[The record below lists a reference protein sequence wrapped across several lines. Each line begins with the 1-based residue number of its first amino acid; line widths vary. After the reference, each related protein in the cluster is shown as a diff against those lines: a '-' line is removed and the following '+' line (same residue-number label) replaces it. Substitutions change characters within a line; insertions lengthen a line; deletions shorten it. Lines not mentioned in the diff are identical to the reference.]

1 MFTGRSLGG
10 DPDGEV
16 LDPSGIHI
24 WYRVALRD
32 MSGSVLLGIP
42 QRCVL
47 ILAGCSTKEEFSR
60 KHAAGEMNMPLFC
73 HARVSRSVRTKDGA
87 SQPVAYVNHTL
98 ETVEPVSW
106 AALSAPNVSQRAV
119 QYTSSALY
127 SFALGAACCGAL

>member
-1 MFTGRSLGG
+1 
-10 DPDGEV
+10 
-16 LDPSGIHI
+16 
-24 WYRVALRD
+24 
-32 MSGSVLLGIP
+32 
-42 QRCVL
+42 
-47 ILAGCSTKEEFSR
+47 
-60 KHAAGEMNMPLFC
+60 MPLFC